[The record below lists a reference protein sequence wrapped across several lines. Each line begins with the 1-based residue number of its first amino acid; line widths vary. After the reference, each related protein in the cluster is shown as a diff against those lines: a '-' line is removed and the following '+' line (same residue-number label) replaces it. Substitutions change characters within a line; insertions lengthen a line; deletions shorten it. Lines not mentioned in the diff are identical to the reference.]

1 MHRNSLKRPA
11 SGSSTP
17 QAVRLRDDPVKR
29 CLLRLLPLLLGAAL
43 ALPAAAQTA
52 APAAKAAAKNSAAQ
66 PAPFKAVL
74 EPRAVEL
81 LKGMSARLAAAS
93 SLSFTAVA
101 SYEYP
106 SRLGPP
112 IVYTMRYEVAL
123 QRPNQLKIVVPGDGP
138 ATEFTWDGKEMVAF
152 APAENLVA
160 VAAAPPTLE
169 GALKQAFERA
179 AIYFPFTDLLL
190 PDPYAAISP
199 GAVTAFVVGPSAIVG
214 GVRTDMIVWAN
225 NDVFL
230 QIWIGADDKLPRRIR
245 AQFRA
250 DTKGLRHDLELS
262 HWQLDGALAAE
273 TFNTTK
279 AKAGQPMAFAV
290 PGRKLP
296 IGVKPVALEK
306 PARSAAAPA
315 AASK

>member
-1 MHRNSLKRPA
+1 MRPA
-11 SGSSTP
+11 
-17 QAVRLRDDPVKR
+17 
-29 CLLRLLPLLLGAAL
+29 LLRTTLALLLGAAL

-52 APAAKAAAKNSAAQ
+52 AAAQAPAAKAPAKKVAAK

-81 LKGMSARLAAAS
+81 LKGMSARLAAAK

-112 IVYTMRYEVAL
+112 IVYSMRYDVAL

-138 ATEFTWDGKEMVAF
+138 ATEFYWDGKEMVAF

-160 VAAAPPTLE
+160 VAATPPTLE
-169 GALKQAFERA
+169 GALKQAFDTA

-190 PDPYAAISP
+190 SDPYAAISP
-199 GAVTAFVVGPSAIVG
+199 DAVTAFVVGPSAIVG
-214 GVRTDMIVWAN
+214 GVKTDMIVWAN

-230 QIWIGADDKLPRRIR
+230 QIWIGSEDKLPRRIR

-250 DTKGLRHDLELS
+250 DPKNLRHDLELS
-262 HWQLDGALAAE
+262 NWQLDGPLAAE
-273 TFNTTK
+273 AFSTAK
-279 AKAGQPMAFAV
+279 AKAGQPMAFAT

-296 IGVKPVALEK
+296 IGVKPIAK
-306 PARSAAAPA
+306 GT
-315 AASK
+315 K

>member
-1 MHRNSLKRPA
+1 MSMDDNRHRLGAMRRRWLCPA
-11 SGSSTP
+11 LAL
-17 QAVRLRDDPVKR
+17 QI
-29 CLLRLLPLLLGAAL
+29 GAAL
-43 ALPAAAQTA
+43 ALPAAAQTTA
-52 APAAKAAAKNSAAQ
+52 APTAKPAAKKAAAK

-81 LKGMSARLAAAS
+81 LKGMSARLAAAK

-112 IVYTMRYEVAL
+112 IVYTMRYDVAL
-123 QRPNQLKIVVPGDGP
+123 QRPNQLKIAVPGDGP

-160 VAAAPPTLE
+160 VESAPPTLE
-169 GALKQAFERA
+169 GALKQAFDRA

-190 PDPYAAISP
+190 SDPYAAISP

-214 GVRTDMIVWAN
+214 GVKTDMIVWAN

-230 QIWIGADDKLPRRIR
+230 QIWLGTEDQLPRRIR

-250 DTKGLRHDLELS
+250 DPQKLRHDLELS
-262 HWQLDGALAAE
+262 NWQLDGAIPAD
-273 TFNTTK
+273 TFSTTK
-279 AKAGQPMAFAV
+279 AKAGMPMAFAT
-290 PGRKLP
+290 PGRKVP
-296 IGVKPVALEK
+296 IGVKPVALQAK
-306 PARSAAAPA
+306 PKTPA
-315 AASK
+315 KPQ

>member
-1 MHRNSLKRPA
+1 MRPA
-11 SGSSTP
+11 
-17 QAVRLRDDPVKR
+17 
-29 CLLRLLPLLLGAAL
+29 LLRTTLALLLGAAL
-43 ALPAAAQTA
+43 SLPAASQTSA
-52 APAAKAAAKNSAAQ
+52 APAAKPAAKKAAAK

-81 LKGMSARLAAAS
+81 LKGMSARLAAAK

-112 IVYTMRYEVAL
+112 IVYTMRYDVAL

-160 VAAAPPTLE
+160 VASAPPTLE
-169 GALKQAFERA
+169 GALKQAFDTA

-190 PDPYAAISP
+190 SDPYAAISP

-214 GVRTDMIVWAN
+214 GIKTDMIVWAN

-230 QIWIGADDKLPRRIR
+230 QIWLGTEDKLPRRIR

-250 DTKGLRHDLELS
+250 DPKKLRHDLELS
-262 HWQLDGALAAE
+262 NWQLDGAVPADIFSTA
-273 TFNTTK
+273 K
-279 AKAGQPMAFAV
+279 AKTGMPMAFAT

-296 IGVKPVALEK
+296 IGVKPVALQAK
-306 PARSAAAPA
+306 PKAPA
-315 AASK
+315 KPQ